1 MTSPLAPKTK
11 TWFVYQRDDTAS
23 DRCTLRPLRG
33 SFQQGQW
40 RSSPAGLRLTEQ
52 VLELCF
58 DQTFTVELAAAQM
71 GVAPQVLHDVIAEQA
86 PLTVTLAVL
95 LTRAIPEIEAA
106 PWISCK
112 RSMIADKPQF

>member
-1 MTSPLAPKTK
+1 MYDPPH
-11 TWFVYQRDDTAS
+11 
-23 DRCTLRPLRG
+23 P
-33 SFQQGQW
+33 
-40 RSSPAGLRLTEQ
+40 GL

-58 DQTFTVELAAAQM
+58 DETFTVELAAAQM